1 MLTAC
6 LAKNNCRLWAELAS
20 QNNPRHGYQPDKQSK
35 IKVALTKAKLK
46 EHSLL
51 WPVDLLKQNRFVNAE
66 LAGNLS

>member
-1 MLTAC
+1 MREYDNHLSALFFMLTVC

-46 EHSLL
+46 KVAYSG
-51 WPVDLLKQNRFVNAE
+51 Q
-66 LAGNLS
+66 SIY